1 MRGGFYLILNPYYLI
16 LKIMYRKYVVF
27 FAIFLVYLISV
38 FIRFQ
43 ILDHRAEAYDSL
55 PFSNESAQH
64 FIYTKVIAETG
75 NLPVVDNKI
84 QYPENINIRKKV
96 FVFMEY
102 FYGYLYRI
110 STFLGKFQLTSFIRH
125 IIPLLFSLSIIAVF
139 ILAYNVSKNRVAA
152 LISSAYYG
160 VMLPSVLETTGEIF
174 LKQTFALP
182 LIFLNL
188 SLLFFISN
196 KPRYK
201 TRLFLSILAGL
212 LLYVAIISWDLTQ
225 LYLGVLFG
233 SVAFLIIMGSQ
244 KNKIDYLP
252 EAILKRDKEQRA
264 VRSQSA
270 TQAMSNAVV
279 AQKRPG
285 PLESSIFG
293 SLRRCFSVMCRRG
306 HTTLVASCTDLK
318 SKTPN
323 SEAYSFATPSKSS
336 SNYLEFIFIGLLFM
350 MFAGFTNIR
359 LREIGFL
366 YSHVMLFGYSIV
378 AIAVLKAFVMKLDRL
393 KTLLLLLGVFAFLE
407 VINSFVLKNQF
418 STYSH
423 ITSLFLY
430 KLRFLGVK
438 PANPALLPFDVNF
451 MWLPADITPSLI
463 EIVTFF
469 SSTLFIGITAFILF
483 FKGCRRRNSLKEDIL
498 LISLTLLFLIF
509 YLLFARMSVFLIFF
523 LCCSI
528 SLIYKYIPKK
538 LKTQNSKFKIQI
550 LVTALLLMF
559 LPFEYIKTAHIC
571 KKLGFIE
578 HPSSLMNVCEW
589 LKKNTSEDSPIAT
602 NFSVAGF
609 IRLYADRPVLIH
621 ARVESDDIRN
631 KIKNY
636 MYSMFSRDE
645 TELWRFC
652 QDRDAN
658 YLVYTMGTYITRGV
672 YSWRYITGNLRF
684 DEAITAFKLEF
695 KPEELKKFELKYK
708 NRYYKVYKIFS
719 RDEIEEEDK
728 IRKAVEAFKKARM
741 LDYTD
746 SIAKPR

>member
-1 MRGGFYLILNPYYLI
+1 
-16 LKIMYRKYVVF
+16 
-27 FAIFLVYLISV
+27 
-38 FIRFQ
+38 
-43 ILDHRAEAYDSL
+43 
-55 PFSNESAQH
+55 
-64 FIYTKVIAETG
+64 
-75 NLPVVDNKI
+75 
-84 QYPENINIRKKV
+84 
-96 FVFMEY
+96 MEY

-174 LKQTFALP
+174 LKQTFTLP

-196 KPRYK
+196 QYRYK
-201 TRLFLSILAGL
+201 TRLILSILAGL
-212 LLYVAIISWDLTQ
+212 LLYIAVISWDLTQ
-225 LYLGVLFG
+225 LYLGILFG
-233 SVAFLIIMGSQ
+233 SVAFLII
-244 KNKIDYLP
+244 Y
-252 EAILKRDKEQRA
+252 
-264 VRSQSA
+264 
-270 TQAMSNAVV
+270 
-279 AQKRPG
+279 
-285 PLESSIFG
+285 
-293 SLRRCFSVMCRRG
+293 
-306 HTTLVASCTDLK
+306 
-318 SKTPN
+318 
-323 SEAYSFATPSKSS
+323 SKSS
-336 SNYLEFIFIGLLFM
+336 SNYLEFVFIGLLFM
-350 MFAGFTNIR
+350 MFAGFTNLR

-366 YSHVMLFGYSIV
+366 YSHGMLFGYSIT
-378 AIAVLKAFVMKLDRL
+378 AIAVVMKLKRL
-393 KTLLLLLGVFAFLE
+393 NKLKILLLLLSVFASLE
-407 VINSFVLKNQF
+407 VINSLVPKNQF

-438 PANPALLPFDVNF
+438 PDNPALLPFDINF
-451 MWLPADITPSLI
+451 MWLPADVTPSLI

-483 FKGCRRRNSLKEDIL
+483 FKVCRRRNSLKEDIL
-498 LISLTLLFLIF
+498 LVSLTFLFLIF

-528 SLIYKYIPKK
+528 SLIYKYIPQFKIKNSK
-538 LKTQNSKFKIQI
+538 LKIQV

-578 HPSSLMNVCEW
+578 HPSSIMDVCKW
-589 LKKNTSEDSPIAT
+589 LKENTPENSPIAT

-621 ARVESDDIRN
+621 AKVESDDIRN

-684 DEAITAFKLEF
+684 DEATTAFKLEF

-719 RDEIEEEDK
+719 REEIEEEGK
-728 IRKAVEAFKKARM
+728 IRKAIEAFKKARM
-741 LDYTD
+741 
-746 SIAKPR
+746 PR

>member
-1 MRGGFYLILNPYYLI
+1 MKCK
-16 LKIMYRKYVVF
+16 LKIKNSKLKIIL
-27 FAIFLVYLISV
+27 ALLLIYLISV

-43 ILDHRAEAYDSL
+43 ILDHRAEAYGSL

-75 NLPVVDNKI
+75 SLPVIDNKI
-84 QYPENINIRKKV
+84 QYPEGINIRKKN

-102 FYGYLYRI
+102 FYGYMYRI

-152 LISSAYYG
+152 LISSLYYG

-182 LIFLNL
+182 FIFLNL

-196 KPRYK
+196 QYRYK
-201 TRLFLSILAGL
+201 TRLLLSILAGL
-212 LLYVAIISWDLTQ
+212 LLYVAVISWDLTQ
-225 LYLGVLFG
+225 LYLGILFC
-233 SVAFLIIMGSQ
+233 SVAFLII
-244 KNKIDYLP
+244 Y
-252 EAILKRDKEQRA
+252 
-264 VRSQSA
+264 
-270 TQAMSNAVV
+270 
-279 AQKRPG
+279 
-285 PLESSIFG
+285 
-293 SLRRCFSVMCRRG
+293 
-306 HTTLVASCTDLK
+306 
-318 SKTPN
+318 
-323 SEAYSFATPSKSS
+323 SKSS
-336 SNYLEFIFIGLLFM
+336 SNYLEFVFISLLFM
-350 MFAGFTNIR
+350 MFAGFTNLR

-366 YSHVMLFGYSIV
+366 YSHGMLFGYSIT
-378 AIAVLKAFVMKLDRL
+378 AIAVLKAFMMKLKRLNRL

-407 VINSFVLKNQF
+407 VINSLVLKNQF

-438 PANPALLPFDVNF
+438 PANPALLPFDINF

-469 SSTLFIGITAFILF
+469 SSTLFIGITTFILF
-483 FKGCRRRNSLKEDIL
+483 FKVCRRRNSLKEDIL
-498 LISLTLLFLIF
+498 LVSLTLLFLIF
-509 YLLFARMSVFLIFF
+509 YLLFARMRVFLIFF

-528 SLIYKYIPKK
+528 SLIYKYIPQFKIKNSK
-538 LKTQNSKFKIQI
+538 LKIKI

-578 HPSSLMNVCEW
+578 HPSSIMDVCKW
-589 LKKNTSEDSPIAT
+589 LKENTPENSPIAT

-621 ARVESDDIRN
+621 AKVESDDIRN

-684 DEAITAFKLEF
+684 DETITAFKLEF

-719 RDEIEEEDK
+719 REEIEEEDK
-728 IRKAVEAFKKARM
+728 IRKAIEKFLARSSK
-741 LDYTD
+741 L
-746 SIAKPR
+746 